1 MAPAD
6 EPRTAPPAAQESP
19 RDDNFGCFALV
30 LVVLVLAGTYGL
42 FERAGPGGSLGAGIA
57 SLGLA
62 LLGFGIVWVAGRR
75 RG

>member
-1 MAPAD
+1 MATAD
-6 EPRTAPPAAQESP
+6 EPATDPPAAQEQP
-19 RDDNFGCFALV
+19 RDDNFGCYALV
-30 LVVLVLAGTYGL
+30 LVVLILAGMYGL

-75 RG
+75 R